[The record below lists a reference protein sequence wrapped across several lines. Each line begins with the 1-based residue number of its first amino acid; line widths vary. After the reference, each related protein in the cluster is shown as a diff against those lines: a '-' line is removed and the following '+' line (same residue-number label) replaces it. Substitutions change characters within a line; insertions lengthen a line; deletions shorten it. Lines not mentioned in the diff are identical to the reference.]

1 MRKLK
6 GNGHRNESRDALQGL
21 PSLLVVCSLVVII
34 QLTNFASYLAN
45 LPPLQAVLG
54 VQYDPVLLLELP

>member
-6 GNGHRNESRDALQGL
+6 GNRKDNESQDALQGQ

>member
-6 GNGHRNESRDALQGL
+6 GREDNMGNEWRALLGTL
-21 PSLLVVCSLVVII
+21 WVRWRSLVVII
-34 QLTNFASYLAN
+34 QLPDFASYLAN

-54 VQYDPVLLLELP
+54 VQYDPVLLLKFP